1 VADISYGDILSQHYE
16 TTIDVS
22 GEGNPRFLTICFCGE
37 GGISYGVTFHIFINL
52 MLEKLIQQLKNNN
65 YGKIT
70 GWFLR
75 YRYTIIFIGHIFIF
89 GLSYSLSYYLRFE
102 GLIPENEMQIMIRT
116 MPLVLLIQT
125 GFFLYHDLFRGLWR
139 YVGFADL
146 QNILRAAL
154 MSMLTFIAADFF
166 LNTYLGYIPRSI
178 FALNTMFLVILSGG
192 ARFLVRHFRE
202 RYRLQNEDI
211 EVKKVLLVGPVSE
224 TEPIIREMIAHGTDY
239 QPVAI
244 IDPTLKM
251 RGYRVYDVPIIGGIS
266 QVKRAVGENKIQ
278 EIIFAWPNAPED
290 QLAEII
296 DECKRSNVS
305 FKKIPSLSEVLGG
318 RFRMADVRDIE
329 LEDLLP
335 RPAIY
340 IERDQ
345 VKGFIHQR
353 NVLVTGAG
361 GSIGSELCQQLAQF
375 EPRNLVML
383 ERNENSL
390 YQAEIFLKRRYPD
403 LKIDAL
409 IASINDAPGLNNIF
423 YNYRPE
429 IVFHAAAYKH
439 VPLMERCPIE
449 AAYNNILG
457 TRNLVKAALK
467 ADTEYF
473 VMISTDKAVNPSSV
487 MGVSKRIAEKYI
499 QACNNY
505 SNTTKLIITRFG
517 NVLGSAGSV
526 IPIFKSQLAQGGPLY
541 VTHPE
546 IERFFMTIPEAV
558 QLVLQAV
565 YMGKGGDI
573 FVLKMGRPVKIREL
587 AEKLI
592 LLAGKTPGRDI
603 EIKYIGLR
611 GGEKMYE
618 ELFNESE
625 SSQPS
630 GHPLIDYAI
639 GQIESKEIWEKNID
653 AIQEIVHQGDA
664 NKLLKMFKS
673 LVNNYIPP
681 THNNSC

>member
-1 VADISYGDILSQHYE
+1 
-16 TTIDVS
+16 
-22 GEGNPRFLTICFCGE
+22 
-37 GGISYGVTFHIFINL
+37 
-52 MLEKLIQQLKNNN
+52 MLEKLIQQILNKKYSNR
-65 YGKIT
+65 
-70 GWFLR
+70 FLR

-89 GLSYSLSYYLRFE
+89 ILSYSLSYYLRFE
-102 GLIPENEMQIMIRT
+102 GLIPEIEMQTLIRT
-116 MPLVLLIQT
+116 MPLVLLIQV

-139 YVGFADL
+139 YVSFADL
-146 QNILRAAL
+146 QNILRASL
-154 MSMLTFIAADFF
+154 MSMLTLIAADFF
-166 LNTYLGYIPRSI
+166 LNKYLGYIPRSI
-178 FALNTMFLVILSGG
+178 FALNTMFLVTFSGG
-192 ARFLVRHFRE
+192 ARFIVRHFRE
-202 RYRLQNEDI
+202 RYRLQNEDD
-211 EVKKVLLVGPVSE
+211 EVKRVLLVGPVSE
-224 TEPIIREMIAHGTDY
+224 TEPIIREMIAHGNDY
-239 QPVAI
+239 LPIAI
-244 IDPTLKM
+244 IDPTSKM

-266 QVKRAVGENKIQ
+266 QVVRAVEENKVQ

-296 DECKRSNVS
+296 DECKRSNVR

-345 VKGFIHQR
+345 VKEFIHQR

-361 GSIGSELCQQLAQF
+361 GSIGSELCRQLTQF

-390 YQAEIFLKRRYPD
+390 YQAEIALKRRYPD

-473 VMISTDKAVNPSSV
+473 MMISTDKAVNPSSV
-487 MGVSKRIAEKYI
+487 MGVSKRIAEKYV
-499 QACNNY
+499 QACNNH

-558 QLVLQAV
+558 QLVLQAA
-565 YMGKGGDI
+565 YMGNGGDI

-603 EIKYIGLR
+603 EINYIGLR
-611 GGEKMYE
+611 EGEKMYE
-618 ELFNESE
+618 ELFNDSE
-625 SSQPS
+625 ISQPS
-630 GHPLIDYAI
+630 PHPLIDYAI
-639 GQIESKEIWEKNID
+639 SSKESKEIWEKNID
-653 AIQEIVHQGDA
+653 EIQEIVCQGDKNA
-664 NKLLKMFKS
+664 LLTKFKI
-673 LVNNYIPP
+673 LINNYSPP
-681 THNNSC
+681 NPS

>member
-1 VADISYGDILSQHYE
+1 M
-16 TTIDVS
+16 T
-22 GEGNPRFLTICFCGE
+22 
-37 GGISYGVTFHIFINL
+37 
-52 MLEKLIQQLKNNN
+52 
-65 YGKIT
+65 
-70 GWFLR
+70 
-75 YRYTIIFIGHIFIF
+75 
-89 GLSYSLSYYLRFE
+89 
-102 GLIPENEMQIMIRT
+102 
-116 MPLVLLIQT
+116 
-125 GFFLYHDLFRGLWR
+125 
-139 YVGFADL
+139 
-146 QNILRAAL
+146 
-154 MSMLTFIAADFF
+154 
-166 LNTYLGYIPRSI
+166 
-178 FALNTMFLVILSGG
+178 
-192 ARFLVRHFRE
+192 
-202 RYRLQNEDI
+202 DI
-211 EVKKVLLVGPVSE
+211 EVKRVLLVGPVSE
-224 TEPIIREMIAHGTDY
+224 TEPIIREMIAHGNDY
-239 QPVAI
+239 LPIAI
-244 IDPTLKM
+244 IDPTLNMK
-251 RGYRVYDVPIIGGIS
+251 GYRVYDVPILGGIS
-266 QVKRAVGENKIQ
+266 QIVRAVQENKVQ

-296 DECKRSNVS
+296 DECKRSNVR

-345 VKGFIHQR
+345 VREFINQR
-353 NVLVTGAG
+353 SVLVTGAG
-361 GSIGSELCQQLAQF
+361 GSIGSELCRQLAQF
-375 EPRNLVML
+375 EPKQLVML

-390 YQAEIFLKRRYPD
+390 YETEVALKRRHPE
-403 LKIDAL
+403 LKLEAL
-409 IASINDAPGLNNIF
+409 IASINDAPGLNNLLQK
-423 YNYRPE
+423 YQPE
-429 IVFHAAAYKH
+429 IIFHAAAYKH

-467 ADTEYF
+467 AKTEYF

-487 MGVSKRIAEKYI
+487 MGVSKRIAEKYV
-499 QACNNY
+499 QACNDHCD
-505 SNTTKLIITRFG
+505 TTKFIITRFG

-526 IPIFKSQLAQGGPLY
+526 IPLFKSQLAQGGPLY

-558 QLVLQAV
+558 QLVLQAA

-611 GGEKMYE
+611 EGEKMYE

-630 GHPLIDYAI
+630 QHPLIDYAI
-639 GQIESKEIWEKNID
+639 GQPESKDIWEKNID
-653 AIQEIVHQGDA
+653 DIQEIVYQGDE
-664 NKLLKMFKS
+664 NKLLTMFKS
-673 LVNNYIPP
+673 IINNYMPP
-681 THNNSC
+681 RHNKLNH